1 MSNHRGPEGC
11 APDELRCAALVK
23 GVRSTWYYEWTRHD
37 HQCPRLAQQS
47 RDGVAVCYI
56 HANTK
61 TLTKWEG
68 TMNKHTQSPG
78 TSGIKRDTKRA
89 NRAKKK
95 AQYLANTQARA
106 EANRSGPSKPR
117 K

>member
-1 MSNHRGPEGC
+1 LESLAVLGYVNHSSIQGRE
-11 APDELRCAALVK
+11 
-23 GVRSTWYYEWTRHD
+23 
-37 HQCPRLAQQS
+37 Q
-47 RDGVAVCYI
+47 
-56 HANTK
+56 
-61 TLTKWEG
+61 
-68 TMNKHTQSPG
+68 MNKHTQAPG

-95 AQYLANTQARA
+95 AQYLANQQARA

>member
-1 MSNHRGPEGC
+1 
-11 APDELRCAALVK
+11 
-23 GVRSTWYYEWTRHD
+23 
-37 HQCPRLAQQS
+37 
-47 RDGVAVCYI
+47 
-56 HANTK
+56 
-61 TLTKWEG
+61 
-68 TMNKHTQSPG
+68 MNKHTQSPG

-95 AQYLANTQARA
+95 AQYLANQQARA